1 MRHVAITLAVLAVC
15 LTASAQTP
23 QPQLT
28 QVPPKPTCHLLFKTG
43 PCADMWAAY
52 NQAVQQRTRE
62 ELQLYVS
69 RQKDIASA
77 QATAPLQQQ
86 IADLKKLSDDEQEQI
101 TKLTDQVAA
110 DATAKTEDANAA
122 MQAKAEAHSEGTKQ
136 GAMIGAG
143 AMLVL
148 CGLAFAITRMIG
160 SKKPQPRTRAASA

>member
-86 IADLKKLSDDEQEQI
+86 IGPRAVGSTGAKGDL
-101 TKLTDQVAA
+101 
-110 DATAKTEDANAA
+110 
-122 MQAKAEAHSEGTKQ
+122 
-136 GAMIGAG
+136 AG
-143 AMLVL
+143 V
-148 CGLAFAITRMIG
+148 G
-160 SKKPQPRTRAASA
+160 KPTHV

>member
-1 MRHVAITLAVLAVC
+1 MRHIKTILFLLTVC

-62 ELQLYVS
+62 ELQLYVN

-77 QATAPLQQQ
+77 EATAPLQQQ
-86 IADLKKLSDDEQEQI
+86 IADLKKLSDDGQEQI
-101 TKLTDQVAA
+101 KKLTDQVAA
-110 DATAKTEDANAA
+110 DATAKTEEANAA
-122 MQAKAEAHSEGTKQ
+122 MLAKAEAHTQ
-136 GAMIGAG
+136 GVELGAGIGAG
-143 AMLVL
+143 AMLLVF
-148 CGLAFAITRMIG
+148 GLVYVVKGKRST
-160 SKKPQPRTRAASA
+160 KPQARAASA